1 MINIAKPVIGEDEI
15 KAVINVL
22 NSGML
27 AQGKNI
33 TEFEENFAKYINV
46 NHAIATSSGT
56 TALHAALLAHNIGKE
71 DEVITSP
78 FSFIATANSI
88 LATGAKPVFVDID
101 KTNFNINPDLIQNKI
116 TKKTKAIMTVSLF
129 GLTPDMDKICKIT
142 SDNKLILIEDN
153 AQAHGA
159 EFKGKKAGSF
169 GTACFSFYPTKNMT
183 TSEGG
188 IITTNDKDIAD
199 KARMIISHGS
209 KIRYQHEIFG
219 YNYRMTS
226 IAAAIGIEQLK
237 KLDSFNKKRIENANY
252 LIQNLKDTK
261 IVLPIPKEGYKH
273 VYHQFT
279 IMVENR
285 DEFLKKLHEKEIRAD
300 IFYPK
305 PIFEQPVYKNL
316 GYSSKDLEVSQE
328 VCKKVLSLPIH
339 PSLTK
344 EELDYMIKTLNE
356 IV

>member
-1 MINIAKPVIGEDEI
+1 MINIAKPIIGEEEI
-15 KAVINVL
+15 KAVTNVL
-22 NSGML
+22 NSGIL

-33 TEFEENFAKYINV
+33 SEFEENFAKYV
-46 NHAIATSSGT
+46 DSYHGIATSSGT
-56 TALHAALLAHNIGKE
+56 TALHAALLAHGIGNG

-88 LATGAKPVFVDID
+88 LAVGAKPIFVDID
-101 KTNFNINPDLIQNKI
+101 KNNFNINPDLIQEKI
-116 TKKTKAIMTVSLF
+116 NKKTKAVMSVSLF
-129 GLTPDMDKICKIT
+129 GLTPDMDKISKIV

-188 IITTNDKDIAD
+188 IITTNNKDVAD

-209 KIRYQHEIFG
+209 KIRYQHDIFG
-219 YNYRMTS
+219 YNFRMTS
-226 IAAAIGIEQLK
+226 LAAALGLVQLK
-237 KLDSFNKKRIENANY
+237 KLDEFNKKRIENANY
-252 LIQNLKDTK
+252 LIKNLNNLNIT
-261 IVLPIPKEGYKH
+261 LPVAKENYKH

-285 DEFLKKLHEKEIRAD
+285 DEVLKKLHEKEIKAD

-305 PIFEQPVYKNL
+305 PIYEQPFYKNL
-316 GYSSKDLEVSQE
+316 GYTGKNLEVSQE
-328 VCKKVLSLPIH
+328 VCKKVLSL
-339 PSLTK
+339 
-344 EELDYMIKTLNE
+344 YFW
-356 IV
+356 